1 MEKLLLI
8 PKPTP
13 YKLRMLYQTTI
24 KQVGLVNDLKI
35 HIHGIPYIFN
45 FIVID
50 NNVTYVSFDV
60 LLAWGGDTIKKSRI
74 YMSNNIGLN
83 ILVVM

>member
-1 MEKLLLI
+1 LLNGGFTINIITKKPSENLLLI
-8 PKPTP
+8 PKPTL

-24 KQVGLVNDLKI
+24 KQVGLVKDLKI

-50 NNVTYVSFDV
+50 NNVIDVSFYM
-60 LLAWGGDTIKKSRI
+60 LLAWGGTLLK
-74 YMSNNIGLN
+74 
-83 ILVVM
+83 

>member
-8 PKPTP
+8 CKPIL

-24 KQVGLVNDLKI
+24 KQVGLVKDLKI
-35 HIHGIPYIFN
+35 HIHGIPHIFN

-50 NNVTYVSFDV
+50 NNVIDVSFYM
-60 LLAWGGDTIKKSRI
+60 LLAWGGHYSKK
-74 YMSNNIGLN
+74 
-83 ILVVM
+83 V